1 MNLLSM
7 KDVSKVYTE
16 RVLLD
21 DVTFGIGTDDR
32 IGVIGINGTGKS
44 TLLKIVAGLVE
55 ADSGEIV
62 KGKNVVVTYLPQ
74 MPEFE
79 RDYTLYEYVVSEN
92 IKRLSPADEYE
103 AKRLEAEIG
112 GEAKKILGKLG
123 FADITAKIGSFSG
136 GQKKKA
142 ALAACLLAKTDIL
155 LLDEPTN
162 HLDNAMTEWLQLY
175 LEKYRG
181 AIAMVT
187 HDRYFLD
194 LVCNRIVEVD
204 KGKLYSYETN
214 YEGFLEKKAE
224 RIASAL
230 STQDKH
236 ANILRKEIA
245 WMRRGA
251 RARTTKQK
259 AHIARYEA
267 LRDEKQVEP
276 DRDIE
281 IKAVSSRLGKK
292 TIEINGVSKSYGDRV
307 LIKDF
312 TYNFLR
318 DDRVGILGPNGC
330 GKSTLVKMI
339 TGSVKPDAGFV
350 EIGDTVVVGYYA
362 QEAES
367 MNDDQ
372 RVIDYI
378 KDTAEYIRTDD
389 GYVSASQ
396 MCEMFLFD
404 KTMQYQPIGKLSG
417 GEKRRLYLCK
427 VLMEAP
433 NVLILDEPTNDL
445 DISTLQILEDYL
457 DSFPGIVAAVSHD
470 RYFLDRIGKRMLTF
484 DGKGGIHLYNGNYT
498 EFFLEYSEGIDG
510 SINKSGDERSADK
523 DGATDAVA
531 DKGTADWKVRP
542 QVLKFTYKEQKEYET
557 IEEDI
562 SRQEDRKVRLEQE
575 MADNPTDFIKL
586 AELSK
591 EKEACE
597 REIDRLMERYIY
609 LEEKAE
615 KIKAGS

>member
-1 MNLLSM
+1 M
-7 KDVSKVYTE
+7 
-16 RVLLD
+16 
-21 DVTFGIGTDDR
+21 
-32 IGVIGINGTGKS
+32 
-44 TLLKIVAGLVE
+44 
-55 ADSGEIV
+55 
-62 KGKNVVVTYLPQ
+62 
-74 MPEFE
+74 
-79 RDYTLYEYVVSEN
+79 
-92 IKRLSPADEYE
+92 
-103 AKRLEAEIG
+103 
-112 GEAKKILGKLG
+112 
-123 FADITAKIGSFSG
+123 
-136 GQKKKA
+136 
-142 ALAACLLAKTDIL
+142 
-155 LLDEPTN
+155 DEPTN